1 LRILADFCFFFF
13 PAQMLIVNPVRA
25 SRVDDTNAEVL
36 QWLNTL
42 ATTARENNDENSNN
56 AGHLFYVQLFYSE
69 IKF

>member
-1 LRILADFCFFFF
+1 
-13 PAQMLIVNPVRA
+13 MLIVNPVRA